1 MLELAARLALS
12 GELRVLDGGNR
23 FNVYPVARTI
33 RRYSP
38 ELTAALARIRLARAF
53 TCYQAAAM
61 LAEMPAE
68 PRPLLVIDLLA
79 TFYDESVNLNESR
92 RLLAGCI
99 PHLQRLSRCAPVVVS
114 AKPPAPRQPERARA
128 GGSPADM
135 PLRVPGSLKPLPAPR
150 RRHAVG
156 PGSLSM
162 GRTLPS
168 ITQEFMQEQEAF
180 ARFRRALRRADQL
193 ALDDLFA
200 SARQHLSAAAY
211 AAHALPMETFLLS
224 MLLEQHKEVLR
235 LRRELD
241 ELRGALHG

>member
-1 MLELAARLALS
+1 MLELAARLALT

-23 FNVYPVARTI
+23 FNVYPVARII

-68 PRPLLVIDLLA
+68 TAPAAGDRPAGHLL
-79 TFYDESVNLNESR
+79 R
-92 RLLAGCI
+92 RERE
-99 PHLQRLSRCAPVVVS
+99 PEREP
-114 AKPPAPRQPERARA
+114 PPAGRLHSASPAAQPGRPGGGQRQTARPHQRRTRCA
-128 GGSPADM
+128 GGSPADR
-135 PLRVPGSLKPLPAPR
+135 PPRVPGSWNRCPCPKRPR
-150 RRHAVG
+150 CGTWEPEHGTHAAFHHPGISCRSRR
-156 PGSLSM
+156 
-162 GRTLPS
+162 PS
-168 ITQEFMQEQEAF
+168 

-200 SARQHLSAAAY
+200 SARQHLAAAAY

-235 LRRELD
+235 LRR
-241 ELRGALHG
+241 